1 MNISLTDKLLKKKK
15 ILSQLSPEQLME
27 YTLKIER
34 INISLKSEK
43 IKKGNNNVF
52 K

>member
-1 MNISLTDKLLKKKK
+1 
-15 ILSQLSPEQLME
+15 ME

-43 IKKGNNNVF
+43 IKKDKKIKELEEKINQANQNLSR
-52 K
+52 KTINKNSS